1 MTAACKSIELADER
15 RLLPPNG
22 QAVSVTLMTVY
33 IAKFFWW
40 ERWYMHAADIQV
52 DRLGFMMCWG
62 PICFM
67 PLVHTLQNLFMVRH
81 GTPFANFTTVPHAF
95 SFHAAEPMGLRV
107 IYIPA
112 FNGLVCA

>member
-1 MTAACKSIELADER
+1 MTIPRALGDCVTAACKSIALADESGS
-15 RLLPPNG
+15 LPPNG
-22 QAVSVTLMTVY
+22 QAVSATLMTVY

-67 PLVHTLQNLFMVRH
+67 PLVHTLQNLFMVRR
-81 GTPFANFTTVPHAF
+81 GTSFTRFTAVLILCAF
-95 SFHAAEPMGLRV
+95 SYHTG
-107 IYIPA
+107 
-112 FNGLVCA
+112 